1 MQVVLT
7 PVHLMSVLLRICSVL
22 LLVISLTACPK
33 KESQFEQAIPTLA
46 PLPQDPFI
54 EAYFNQSQASI
65 YTEPYRHQP
74 RLGDNLEEIIVETIA
89 GAKST
94 ADVAVQEFQLP
105 DVAHALAERYQAGVR
120 VRVIIENEYNRP
132 LSSLTEAEVA
142 QLPDRDRHRY
152 EEFFVLADI
161 NTDGH
166 LSQAEINRRDALVI
180 LANAGVPL
188 LDDTADG
195 SKGTGLMHHKFVVV
209 DGQTIVVTS
218 ANFTSSGTH
227 GDFSDPTS
235 RGNANNLLKIDS
247 AELANLFTEEFNLM
261 WGDGPGGKLDSKFGV
276 QKPLRPLQ
284 EVQIGEGKVGVRFAP
299 TSKRLSWQNSVNASI
314 AKTLNKARKTIDFAL
329 FVFSEQVLVDSLEAR
344 QEAGVE
350 IRGLIDSNFVHRH
363 YSSALDMMGV
373 ALSWNCKYQPGNRPW
388 KNPIFTVGKPALPPG
403 DRLHHKFAVIDGK
416 IAIAGSHNW
425 SDNANFTNDETL
437 LIVEN
442 PTVAAHFQR
451 EFDRLYQNA
460 AFGVPQAVI
469 KKVEEQEENCVA
481 IEQRPGIFRT
491 PGEKVNLNLASQE
504 ELETLPGIGPTL
516 AERIIEA
523 RAEKPF
529 TSLADLDDVSGIG
542 PKKLEQL
549 SNLVTW

>member
-1 MQVVLT
+1 
-7 PVHLMSVLLRICSVL
+7 L

-33 KESQFEQAIPTLA
+33 KESELQQPRPTLA

-54 EAYFNQSQASI
+54 EAYFNQSQAST
-65 YTEPYRHQP
+65 YTEPYRHQA

-89 GAKST
+89 GAKLT
-94 ADVAVQEFQLP
+94 VDVAVQEFQLP
-105 DVAHALAERYQAGVR
+105 EVAHALAEKHRAGVR
-120 VRVIIENEYNRP
+120 VRVIIENNYNRP
-132 LSSLTEAEVA
+132 LSSLTEAEVG

-152 EEFFVLADI
+152 EEFFQLADI
-161 NTDGH
+161 NADGQ
-166 LSQAEINRRDALVI
+166 LAETEINQRDALVI

-188 LDDTADG
+188 LDDTGDG

-209 DGQTIVVTS
+209 DGQTTVVTS
-218 ANFTSSGTH
+218 ANFTTSGTH
-227 GDFSDPTS
+227 GDFSEPTS

-261 WGDGPGGKLDSKFGV
+261 WGDGPGGNLDSKFGI

-284 EVQIGEGKVGVRFAP
+284 QVKIGEGKVGVRFAP
-299 TSKRLSWQNSVNASI
+299 TSQRFSWQNSVNASI
-314 AKTLNKARKTIDFAL
+314 YETLNKARNTIDFAL

-350 IRGLIDSNFVHRH
+350 IRGLIDSNFVHRY
-363 YSSALDMMGV
+363 YSGALDMMGV
-373 ALSWNCKYQPGNRPW
+373 ALSLNCKYQPGNRPW
-388 KNPIFTVGKPALPPG
+388 KKPIFTVGKAALPPG
-403 DRLHHKFAVIDGK
+403 DRLHHKFAIIDGK

-425 SDNANFTNDETL
+425 SQNANFTNDETL
-437 LIVEN
+437 LIIEN

-481 IEQRPGIFRT
+481 IESRPGIFRT
-491 PGEKVNLNLASQE
+491 PGEKVNLNLASQQ
-504 ELETLPGIGPTL
+504 ELETLPGIGPKL
-516 AERIIEA
+516 AEEIIKA

-529 TSLADLDDVSGIG
+529 TSLADLDDVPGIG